1 MLTRGSSFLGALLRQ
16 GASVVAVTPEELPPE
31 ADDPEPLPALRRIG
45 VLSSTGAGA
54 QRDPLLVRATRYA
67 VLLPLASRVFV
78 LAVVWLWFVIS
89 FGTAASPLI
98 TVIAWIGIA
107 TSLASVLWVLR
118 VPDRSGRFTCAL
130 LVADTVF
137 ALAAC
142 VVASLGVPPALY
154 WPAAWV
160 TFVYL
165 TGAVALWT
173 MVRGVPSGLALVVLG
188 IALQVFTLWA
198 GHPPQ
203 PSSMAVGNLVAWG
216 GMLLVAVILAVL
228 ALVLV
233 GLGTR
238 LALAVGIRL
247 GQTTERARSER
258 MLHDTVLQALEAMA
272 MSGAGD
278 ETDPRGQLL
287 RVRQTARAQAT
298 ELRRGLRAEEA
309 PDGLAA
315 ELAAL
320 AAEMARDGLRA
331 ELAISDIG
339 DDRLSEVR
347 RVAVRDAAREAL
359 RNTMKH
365 SGTTDVV
372 VRMEERDGGVAVI
385 TRDHGAG
392 YDENARPAGFGVSE
406 SMTARLTEVGGWC
419 RIESWPG
426 RGTRVTLW
434 VPR

>member
-1 MLTRGSSFLGALLRQ
+1 MLMREPSFLGALLRR
-16 GASVVAVTPEELPPE
+16 GASVVAVTPQELPPE
-31 ADDPEPLPALRRIG
+31 ASDPEPLPALRRLG
-45 VLSSTGAGA
+45 ALASTDAGA
-54 QRDPLLVRATRYA
+54 QPDPLLIRATRYA
-67 VLLPLASRVFV
+67 VLLPLSSRVFV
-78 LAVVWLWFVIS
+78 LAVIWLWFVIS
-89 FGTAASPLI
+89 FGTGASLLV
-98 TVIAWIGIA
+98 TAIAWIGIL
-107 TSLASVLWVLR
+107 TSLVSVIWVLR
-118 VPDRSGRFTCAL
+118 VPDRSGRFTRAL
-130 LVADTVF
+130 LAADAVF
-137 ALAAC
+137 AFGAC
-142 VVASLGVPPALY
+142 VVACLGVPPALY
-154 WPAAWV
+154 WPAGWV

-173 MVRGVPSGLALVVLG
+173 IVHGVPAGLALALLG
-188 IALQVFTLWA
+188 IATQVVTLWA
-198 GHPPQ
+198 GHPSQ
-203 PSSMAVGNLVAWG
+203 SSPMTVADAVAWA
-216 GMLLVAVILAVL
+216 GMLMALILAVL
-228 ALVLV
+228 ALVLI

-238 LALAVGIRL
+238 LAFAVGIRL

-258 MLHDTVLQALEAMA
+258 MLHDTVLQALEAIA

-278 ETDPRGQLL
+278 DIDPRGQLL
-287 RVRQTARAQAT
+287 RVRHAARAQAT
-298 ELRRGLRAEEA
+298 ELRRGLGAEQA

-320 AAEMARDGLRA
+320 AVEMARDGLRA
-331 ELAISDIG
+331 ELAISDMG

-359 RNTMKH
+359 RNTIKH
-365 SGTTDVV
+365 SGTKEVV

-406 SMTARLTEVGGWC
+406 SMKARLTEVGGWC